1 MSQEQK
7 QIFLQIALCP
17 LYKRE
22 KRIIMNTT
30 NQSSFLQGRVQFPTG
45 GKAREPKGMIRCNSE
60 ADSIVWMKEDKKYV
74 YGFLYALE

>member
-22 KRIIMNTT
+22 KRIIMNLT

-45 GKAREPKGMIRCNSE
+45 GKAREPKG
-60 ADSIVWMKEDKKYV
+60 
-74 YGFLYALE
+74 